1 MCVSYPI
8 DVRVRFKTL
17 ITRRVGRNTAT
28 LNRRRT
34 SRLFGCLSVFP
45 VLNTEELVS
54 RIQDSMLNME
64 EMDSRIHR

>member
-17 ITRRVGRNTAT
+17 ITSRVGRNTAT

-34 SRLFGCLSVFP
+34 SRLLGCLPVFP

-64 EMDSRIHR
+64 VMDSRIQR